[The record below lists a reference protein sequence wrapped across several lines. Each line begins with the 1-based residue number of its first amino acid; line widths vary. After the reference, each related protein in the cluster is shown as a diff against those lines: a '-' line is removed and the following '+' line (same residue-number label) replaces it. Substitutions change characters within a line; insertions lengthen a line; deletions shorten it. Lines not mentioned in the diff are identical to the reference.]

1 MSKLEELIQKLC
13 PNGVEYKTF
22 EDFSIQL
29 TGMSGV
35 SNKWAETGNCVF
47 IDYMNAYTHLK
58 IDTTLIKKATVKN
71 LRQTILQKGDIL
83 FTSASEVPDE
93 CAISSVIEND
103 IQDGVF
109 LDDHLFGIR
118 ILEKY
123 RTEINSTFLNYYF
136 RGIEFRK
143 IVQKA
148 VRGVTRFYISKKD
161 FMKIKIPI
169 PPIEVQEEIVRILDK
184 FTELSA
190 ELSAELTAELTARK
204 KQYEFYR
211 DKLILEQE
219 NVEYKTLGEIATE
232 MYRGSGIKRDELT
245 PEGISCVRYGEIY
258 TTYDVWFDK
267 CVSHTNEQ
275 AITSKKY
282 FENGDILFAITGE
295 SVEEIAKSCAYTGNN
310 KCLAGGDIVV
320 MKHKQNPKYL
330 AYALSTTD
338 AQRQKSYG
346 KIKSKVVHAS
356 VPSIKLI
363 SIPLPLLP
371 CKKK

>member
-184 FTELSA
+184 FTEL
-190 ELSAELTAELTARK
+190 TA
-204 KQYEFYR
+204 
-211 DKLILEQE
+211 
-219 NVEYKTLGEIATE
+219 
-232 MYRGSGIKRDELT
+232 
-245 PEGISCVRYGEIY
+245 
-258 TTYDVWFDK
+258 
-267 CVSHTNEQ
+267 
-275 AITSKKY
+275 
-282 FENGDILFAITGE
+282 
-295 SVEEIAKSCAYTGNN
+295 
-310 KCLAGGDIVV
+310 
-320 MKHKQNPKYL
+320 
-330 AYALSTTD
+330 
-338 AQRQKSYG
+338 
-346 KIKSKVVHAS
+346 
-356 VPSIKLI
+356 
-363 SIPLPLLP
+363 
-371 CKKK
+371 